1 MQSFVDDLAQH
12 VARAEA
18 GSLTN
23 FGNHDGSLRSIV
35 RPSGLVTNPALA
47 ALWSGYLLVAARVS
61 QDLFLAA
68 KDLSFAATVNGE
80 RRF

>member
-1 MQSFVDDLAQH
+1 VRSFVDDLAQH

-35 RPSGLVTNPALA
+35 RLAGLLQTGRLPPVVR
-47 ALWSGYLLVAARVS
+47 LLVAARMS
-61 QDLFLAA
+61 QDLFRAA
-68 KDLSFAATVNGE
+68 KNLSFAATGKS
-80 RRF
+80 